1 MQSPA
6 DVLRSEHD
14 AIRSLLG
21 ALEGMVERIRS
32 DNAIPKDDLYDAV
45 AVVAE
50 FADRCHQAKEEAVL
64 IPELAKASPRAAAI
78 AERLKADHVAFR
90 GHVKLIKELLPKSRT
105 KAVRRRI
112 AGHLATYV
120 RTHREHMR
128 LVDEELLPEIDR
140 SLKPEQRARIGREF
154 ERVERAEIGWG
165 MRDAYGAI
173 IRRLADTYG
182 S

>member
-1 MQSPA
+1 MESPA
-6 DVLRSEHD
+6 DILRSEHD
-14 AIRSLLG
+14 AIRSLLS
-21 ALEGMVERIRS
+21 ALEGMIERIRR

-50 FADRCHQAKEEAVL
+50 FADKCHQGKEEVVL
-64 IPELAKASPRAAAI
+64 IPELVKASPRAAAV

-90 GHVKLIKELLPKSRT
+90 GHVQLIKQLLPKSRT

-120 RTHREHMR
+120 RTHREHMA

-140 SLKPEQRARIGREF
+140 SLRPEQRARIAKEF
-154 ERVERAEIGWG
+154 ERVEKAEIGWG
-165 MRDAYGAI
+165 MRDAYSAI
-173 IRRLADTYG
+173 IERLADVYG
-182 S
+182 Q